1 MTRNTALSLGVAF
14 VFVALC
20 AIMLAILPSPLGPK
34 DYLVAGAVS
43 TILCLLLVWFLFE
56 RLKNPARNNATS
68 TTSAAK
74 APTEHNED

>member
-1 MTRNTALSLGVAF
+1 MNRTTSLALGVAF
-14 VFVALC
+14 VFIAVC

-56 RLKNPARNNATS
+56 RLRNLAGNHATS
-68 TTSAAK
+68 TTSAK
-74 APTEHNED
+74 TPPERNED